1 MTPLV
6 RTRVEQTLGEL
17 VKSHEAGGFVYWRH
31 NREVHDG
38 RARAIAEYYAA
49 NNYDAGP
56 QPLVVGTLP
65 GGESYLLDGQ
75 HRLRAGELL
84 GDAARRRRGRLRE
97 LRRRGRPPAAVPA
110 HQHRD
115 AGAAAVL

>member
-38 RARAIAEYYAA
+38 RARAIA
-49 NNYDAGP
+49 
-56 QPLVVGTLP
+56 
-65 GGESYLLDGQ
+65 
-75 HRLRAGELL
+75 R
-84 GDAARRRRGRLRE
+84 
-97 LRRRGRPPAAVPA
+97 
-110 HQHRD
+110 
-115 AGAAAVL
+115 